1 MSFHFWGIFEK
12 DGFGLAYHDIYCLYI
27 NMIEGKDY
35 HAEEDFHLNVSG
47 YLLNYDITACPKR

>member
-1 MSFHFWGIFEK
+1 
-12 DGFGLAYHDIYCLYI
+12 
-27 NMIEGKDY
+27 MIEGKDY